1 MLLTLRNFAPLRDKV
16 TPHGAL
22 PLFIA
27 NLCTHFISEVKGRL
41 EEAKANSPGQS
52 DAGVAPWVG
61 IRPEWYALNGQK
73 PHTKKITSLIPVLF
87 AFAHSGRKPCGLCT
101 QGAAPSSLCPGLV
114 AGWPFRPPE
123 LRCVQRL
130 AINRGRVPAE
140 YSHICKKTEYNYC
153 SE

>member
-1 MLLTLRNFAPLRDKV
+1 MPLTLRNFAPLREKV

-52 DAGVAPWVG
+52 DEGAAPWVG
-61 IRPEWYALNGQK
+61 IRPEWAKAAYK
-73 PHTKKITSLIPVLF
+73 RITSLIPVLF

-101 QGAAPSSLCPGLV
+101 QGAAPASLCPGLV

-130 AINRGRVPAE
+130 A
-140 YSHICKKTEYNYC
+140 
-153 SE
+153 